1 MKKITEI
8 LQDTMFYSL
17 HRINEMSTL
26 SRPADNLPKSAKV
39 CVYGEN
45 DEQGTKEPHFHII
58 IDNGNIEL
66 EISLKHVDELNIWR
80 TKRNYPKSW
89 DGLSNVKKAIQI
101 WLNSNNTVD
110 KSKTNKELLVITWN
124 LNNPTNEINLDYI
137 K

>member
-26 SRPADNLPKSAKV
+26 SRPADKLPKSAKV

-45 DEQGTKEPHFHII
+45 FHII
-58 IDNGNIEL
+58 IDNGDIEL

-89 DGLSNVKKAIQI
+89 DGLSNVKKAIQT